1 MCTITLVLTS
11 LRSIMEEE
19 EEAVVV
25 SQLSSLNLLVCR
37 RVGHTTLAG
46 CKFFLALGKI
56 NPKTGNGFRDNAH
69 GRVFQ
74 TELPDNQAL
83 TIESCIA
90 SCTSQNFTLA
100 GAEYGVQCCTYNFR
114 SVLASCLKRLSQS
127 AATALYRGQSQ
138 LPMLTAIWAVVV
150 VARKPSRLHSRK
162 MRN

>member
-1 MCTITLVLTS
+1 
-11 LRSIMEEE
+11 MEEE
-19 EEAVVV
+19 VVVVEAVV

-46 CKFFLALGKI
+46 CKFFLTLGKI
-56 NPKTGNGFRDNAH
+56 NPKTGNGLRDNAH

-100 GAEYGVQCCTYNFR
+100 GAEYGVQCCMYNFR
-114 SVLASCLKRLSQS
+114 SVLASCLKPHLSQS